1 MAHPRSHLPILEQP
15 RRRWFWP
22 ALSAGLLLL
31 AAGSGFLLR
40 RGHEQ
45 KAQEEAVDHAFA
57 IPPVKGRVIIEVLN
71 GTRRQGVARTA
82 TRMLR
87 GRGLDVVFLGN
98 ADSAETLTRVI
109 VRRGD
114 PDNARFVVGVLGIGN
129 VVVEP
134 DTFRRVDVS
143 VILGDDFRPHL
154 GVHP

>member
-1 MAHPRSHLPILEQP
+1 MAHSRSYSPILEQP
-15 RRRWFWP
+15 RRRWLWL

-31 AAGSGFLLR
+31 AAGTWFLLR
-40 RGHEQ
+40 GDRRE
-45 KAQEEAVDHAFA
+45 KVADHAFA
-57 IPPVKGRVIIEVLN
+57 IPPLKGRVMIEVLN

-87 GRGLDVVFLGN
+87 GKGLDVVFLGN

-114 PDNARFVVGVLGIGN
+114 PDRARYVVGVLGAGKI
-129 VVVEP
+129 VVEP

-143 VILGDDFRPHL
+143 VILGEDFRPRL
-154 GVHP
+154 AVHP